1 MANPIPK
8 KLLQEAME
16 RDEGLCQYC
25 FSIGSHPHHI
35 VYGGT
40 GRRRIHRIENLITL
54 CLFCHRKTH
63 SEKTMREWTYRWSRE
78 KYGSVIDELLKEK
91 WMITL

>member
-1 MANPIPK
+1 MANPTPR
-8 KLLQEAME
+8 KLAEEMVE
-16 RDEGLCQYC
+16 RDGGLCQRC
-25 FSIGSHPHHI
+25 FDKGVVIHHI

-40 GRRRIHRIENLITL
+40 GRKRIHRIENLITL
-54 CLFCHRKTH
+54 CLFCHKKAH

-78 KYGSVIDELLKEK
+78 KYGPVVDELLKEK